1 MAGTHAPFAPSSLAR
16 LMQCAGSYEL
26 ARHYPEDEE
35 GQAAR
40 EGTAAHWVAE
50 RLLRDGEV
58 IAEGDTAPN
67 GVTVTQ
73 EMVEGAALYVRTVRA
88 AVPVGGLVE
97 QRIRTGLHDDCW
109 GTADFVGI
117 NADCVLHVIDYK
129 FGHRFVSE
137 FENWQLIAYAWGTV
151 SNVFMSGD
159 DDTELHLTI
168 VQPRCY
174 DGGGSVRTW
183 RTTVGELAAYAR
195 RASER
200 LAAISSGE
208 LRDCTTGAACYM
220 CPARRGCRAL
230 HDVGGLACDLVG
242 QPEPLDLPPDA
253 LGVEMAYL
261 EQVYEL
267 LKYRLE
273 GLREQGL
280 ATINGGTEVPG
291 WHVTSKP
298 GREKWRAGV
307 PVAEIAAIGKMWGVE
322 LTRTEPITPTQA
334 RKKLSDASM
343 LDALTDRPV
352 STSLQQD
359 DMAKVARIF
368 GA

>member
-1 MAGTHAPFAPSSLAR
+1 
-16 LMQCAGSYEL
+16 MQCAGSYEL
-26 ARHYPEDEE
+26 ARHYPEEEE

-88 AVPVGGLVE
+88 AVPAGGLVE
-97 QRIRTGLHDDCW
+97 QRIHTGLHDDCW
-109 GTADFVGI
+109 GTPDFVGVDDSD
-117 NADCVLHVIDYK
+117 ALHVIDYK

-137 FENWQLIAYAWGTV
+137 HENWQLIAYAWGEAMRLLWPLFPV
-151 SNVFMSGD
+151 QCGNYV
-159 DDTELHLTI
+159 HLTI

-183 RTTVGELAAYAR
+183 RTTVGELVAYMR

-200 LAAISSGE
+200 LAGIASGE
-208 LRDCTTGAACYM
+208 LRDCTTGPACYK

-230 HDVGGLACDLVG
+230 RDVGGLACDLVG
-242 QPEPLDLPPDA
+242 QPEPLDLPPEA
-253 LGVEMAYL
+253 LGVELAYL
-261 EQVYEL
+261 ERTAKL
-267 LKYRLE
+267 LEQRID
-273 GLREQGL
+273 GLREQAL
-280 ATINGGTEVPG
+280 ATIQAGDAVPG

-298 GREKWRAGV
+298 GRDKWRAGV

-343 LDALTDRPV
+343 LDALTERPV